1 MGLDLYAKVEHLL
14 GFFEQRR
21 ELYEIF
27 LQKLEELGVNRVLDI
42 GCGSGA
48 FLELAKKRG
57 FEVRGVDLSEEMVQ
71 RARAKGLDCRR
82 VDICEMQGKYEAAVA
97 VFDVLNYL
105 PRPRLF
111 LECVKELL
119 EEGGYFLADIN
130 TLRGFEEVAQGALWV
145 DKGDEFAAV
154 EAEFSD
160 GKLKTDMIYFYK
172 ASGCFQKESGAI
184 VQYYHDIEEL
194 KIEGLQI
201 VDIDLISLF
210 SDFAD
215 KALILYRKG

>member
-14 GFFEQRR
+14 GFEEQRA

-27 LQKLEELGVNRVLDI
+27 LQKLEELGVKRVLDI
-42 GCGSGA
+42 GCGSGS
-48 FLELAKKRG
+48 FMELAKKRG
-57 FEVRGVDLSEEMVQ
+57 FVIEGVDLSAEMVK
-71 RARAKGLDCRR
+71 RARAKGLECHCR
-82 VDICEMQGKYEAAVA
+82 DICKMQGAYEAAVA

-105 PRPRLF
+105 PEPKPF

-119 EEGGYFLADIN
+119 KEGGYFLADIN
-130 TLRGFEEVAQGALWV
+130 TLRGFEEVAQGSLWI
-145 DKGDEFAAV
+145 DEEDEFAAV
-154 EAEFSD
+154 DAEFED
-160 GKLKTDMIYFYK
+160 GKLKTDIIYFYE
-172 ASGCFQKESGAI
+172 SNGCFRKERGTI

-194 KIEGLQI
+194 KIEGLKI

-215 KALILYRKG
+215 KALILYQKG